1 MKLNLKERK
10 GITLIALVITIIVLL
25 ILAGVS
31 IAMLTG
37 QNGILTQAQNAK
49 TTNEN
54 KSAEEKV
61 KLAIM
66 AARSQSETGAL
77 DADKLIAEITN
88 NYGGTASKTDNG
100 FPVNAT
106 VDGKTFIVDGDG
118 NVGGNGS
125 TETKQDRTGLK
136 VGDYINYKPD
146 TAEGKTYS
154 LLGAQSGYSNDQTIA
169 KETLNWRILKI
180 KGDGSIDI
188 ISDLTNKD
196 VYFEGSLGYNNGVY
210 LLNDIC
216 KELYSNTSK
225 GITARSVNLKDM
237 EDWLTDKGKT
247 ARNGYNTNSGN
258 IKYGDCQTCTGSYSY
273 TPDVYNSEED
283 ENSNHYTS
291 PTTKTYTQL
300 GTLNVKQTDY
310 SITINETNYG
320 EGAKVLNNS
329 NSYWVATRCARYNY
343 YGSYF
348 AAIFGLRIASTIIG
362 GGDNFFSDANSDSN
376 YSRVRAVVSLGSSVQ
391 INANTGDSPTNAHTI
406 EW

>member
-1 MKLNLKERK
+1 MNKVSIRKDAK

-88 NYGGTASKTDNG
+88 NYGGTASKTNDG

-106 VDGKTFIVDGDG
+106 VDGKNFYIDQDG
-118 NVGGNGS
+118 NIGVP
-125 TETKQDRTGLK
+125 QDRTGLK

-154 LLGAQSGYSNDQTIA
+154 LLGTQSGHDSDQIISQ
-169 KETLNWRILKI
+169 ENLNWRILKI
-180 KGDGSIDI
+180 NDDGSIDI
-188 ISDLTNKD
+188 ISDLTNNKI
-196 VYFEGSLGYNNGVY
+196 YFKGALGYNNGVY

-225 GITARSVNLKDM
+225 GGTARSVNLKDT
-237 EDWLTDKGKT
+237 ENWLTDAGKT
-247 ARNGYNTNSGN
+247 ARDEYTNSTK
-258 IKYGDCQTCTGSYSY
+258 IKYGETKTYTGEYSY
-273 TPDVYNSEED
+273 TPDAYNSEED

-291 PTTKTYTQL
+291 PTTKTYTNL
-300 GTLNVKQTDY
+300 GTLNAKQTY
-310 SITINETNYG
+310 YYILINETNYG
-320 EGAKVLNNS
+320 EGAKVLSNS
-329 NSYWVATRCARYNY
+329 NYYWVAARFIYCDSGN
-343 YGSYF
+343 
-348 AAIFGLRIASTIIG
+348 ANFGLCFAVPGINGNAMFGSGNISYRSNL
-362 GGDNFFSDANSDSN
+362 DNN
-376 YSRVRAVVSLGSSVQ
+376 RVRAVVSLEPNVK
-391 INANTGDSPTNAHTI
+391 INANTGDSPANAHII

>member
-1 MKLNLKERK
+1 MNKVLIRKNAK

-66 AARSQSETGAL
+66 AARSQSETGEL

-88 NYGGTASKTDNG
+88 NYGGTASKTNDG

-106 VDGKTFIVDGDG
+106 IDGKSFTVDGDG
-118 NVGGNGS
+118 NIEGNGS
-125 TETKQDRTGLK
+125 TGTKQDRTGLK

-146 TAEGKTYS
+146 TEDGKTYS
-154 LLGAQSGYSNDQTIA
+154 LQSTQSGYSPQTIT

-180 KGDGSIDI
+180 NGDGSIDI
-188 ISDLTNKD
+188 ISDPTSNI
-196 VYFEGSLGYNNGVY
+196 VYFQGALGYNNGVY

-216 KELYSNTSK
+216 KELYSNTTK
-225 GITARSVNLKDM
+225 GVTARSVNLKDM
-237 EDWLTDKGKT
+237 EDWLTDAGRT
-247 ARNGYNTNSGN
+247 ARNEYTNSSSN
-258 IKYGDCQTCTGSYSY
+258 VKYGETKTYTDTKSY
-273 TPDVYNSEED
+273 TPDAYNSEED

-291 PTTKTYTQL
+291 PTTNTYTKL
-300 GTLNVKQTDY
+300 GTLNAKQTY
-310 SITINETNYG
+310 YYIPINETNYG
-320 EGAKVLNNS
+320 EGAKVLSNS
-329 NSYWVATRCARYNY
+329 NYYWVAARDITCYSNY
-343 YGSYF
+343 AY
-348 AAIFGLRIASTIIG
+348 FGLRYAYTGIGSFGMFSSVADDYNNFIIC
-362 GGDNFFSDANSDSN
+362 
-376 YSRVRAVVSLGSSVQ
+376 VRAVVSLGSSVQ
-391 INANTGDSPTNAHTI
+391 INANKGDSPANAHTI

>member
-1 MKLNLKERK
+1 MKLKLRERK

-77 DADKLIAEITN
+77 DADKLIVEITN
-88 NYGGTASKTDNG
+88 NYGGTASKTNDG
-100 FPVNAT
+100 FPVSAT
-106 VDGKTFIVDGDG
+106 VDEKTFIVDGDG
-118 NVGGNGS
+118 NIGVP
-125 TETKQDRTGLK
+125 QDRTGLK

-146 TAEGKTYS
+146 TEDGKTYS
-154 LLGAQSGYSNDQTIA
+154 LLSTQSGYSTQTIT

-180 KGDGSIDI
+180 NGDGSIEI
-188 ISDLTNKD
+188 ISDPTNKD
-196 VYFEGSLGYNNGVY
+196 VYFSGSLGYNNGVY

-216 KELYSNTSK
+216 KELYSNTTK
-225 GITARSVNLKDM
+225 GVTARSVNLKDM
-237 EDWLTDKGKT
+237 EDWLTEAGKT
-247 ARNGYNTNSGN
+247 ARAKYSSGTAT
-258 IKYGDCQTCTGSYSY
+258 YGETKTYKDNYSY
-273 TPDVYNSEED
+273 APNAYNSEED

-291 PTTKTYTQL
+291 PTTETYTKL
-300 GTLNVKQTDY
+300 GTLNAKQTHYYIPID
-310 SITINETNYG
+310 ETNYG
-320 EGAKVLNNS
+320 EGAKVLSNS
-329 NSYWVATRCARYNY
+329 NSYWVAARYINCN
-343 YGSYF
+343 SYF
-348 AAIFGLRIASTIIG
+348 AYFGLRNANTYIG
-362 GGDNFFSDANSDSN
+362 GYDMF
-376 YSRVRAVVSLGSSVQ
+376 YSYYNTNGNTYRVRAVVSLGSSVQ
-391 INANTGDSPTNAHTI
+391 INANTGESPENAHTI

>member
-1 MKLNLKERK
+1 MKLNLKGRK

-61 KLAIM
+61 KLSIM

-88 NYGGTASKTDNG
+88 NYGGTASKTNDG

-106 VDGKTFIVDGDG
+106 IDGKSFTVDGDG
-118 NVGGNGS
+118 NIEGNGS
-125 TETKQDRTGLK
+125 TGTKQDRTGLK

-146 TAEGKTYS
+146 TEEGKTYS
-154 LLGAQSGYSNDQTIA
+154 LLGAQSGISNDQTIA

-180 KGDGSIDI
+180 KDDGSIDI
-188 ISDLTNKD
+188 ISDPTSNA
-196 VYFEGSLGYNNGVY
+196 VGFENALGYNNGVY

-216 KELYSNTSK
+216 KELYSNTTK
-225 GITARSVNLKDM
+225 GVTARSVNLKDM
-237 EDWLTDKGKT
+237 EDWLTDAGKT
-247 ARNGYNTNSGN
+247 ARAKYNNGTAT
-258 IKYGDCQTCTGSYSY
+258 YGETKTYKDNYSY
-273 TPDVYNSEED
+273 TPDAYNSEED

-291 PTTKTYTQL
+291 PTTETYTKL
-300 GTLNVKQTDY
+300 GTLNAKQTY
-310 SITINETNYG
+310 YNIPINETNYG
-320 EGAKVLNNS
+320 EGAKVLSNS
-329 NSYWVATRCARYNY
+329 NYYWVAARSMICDSY
-343 YGSYF
+343 YANF
-348 AAIFGLRIASTIIG
+348 RLRAAYTSIIG
-362 GGDNFFSDANSDSN
+362 YDMFSSDCYSYGGPI
-376 YSRVRAVVSLGSSVQ
+376 RVRAVVSLGSSVQ
-391 INANTGDSPTNAHTI
+391 INANTGDRPANAHTI

>member
-49 TTNEN
+49 TTSEY

-66 AARSQSETGAL
+66 AARSQSETGTL
-77 DADKLIAEITN
+77 DADKLIAEIAN

-106 VDGKTFIVDGDG
+106 VDGKNFYIDQDG
-118 NVGGNGS
+118 NEG
-125 TETKQDRTGLK
+125 ETQDRTGLK

-146 TAEGKTYS
+146 TEEGKTYS
-154 LLGAQSGYSNDQTIA
+154 LLGAQNGYSNQTIA

-180 KGDGSIDI
+180 KADGSIDI
-188 ISDLTNKD
+188 ISDPTSNE
-196 VYFEGSLGYNNGVY
+196 VWFQGALGYNNGVY

-216 KELYSNTSK
+216 KELYSNTTK

-237 EDWLTDKGKT
+237 EDWLTEAGKT
-247 ARNGYNTNSGN
+247 ARNEYTNSN
-258 IKYGDCQTCTGSYSY
+258 VKYDETKTYTDNYSY
-273 TPDVYNSEED
+273 TPDAYNSEED

-291 PTTKTYTQL
+291 PTTATYTKL
-300 GTLNVKQTDY
+300 GTLNAKQTY
-310 SITINETNYG
+310 YYIPINETNYG
-320 EGAKVLNNS
+320 EGAKVLSNS
-329 NSYWVATRCARYNY
+329 NCYWVAARYIYCDSNSA
-343 YGSYF
+343 G
-348 AAIFGLRIASTIIG
+348 FGLRNADSDIS
-362 GGDNFFSDANSDSN
+362 GDYLFFSSPYSTSIL
-376 YSRVRAVVSLGSSVQ
+376 SRVRAVVSLGSGVQ
-391 INANTGDSPTNAHTI
+391 INANTGDSPANAHTI

>member
-88 NYGGTASKTDNG
+88 NYGGTASKTNDG
-100 FPVNAT
+100 FPVSAT
-106 VDGKTFIVDGDG
+106 VDEKTFIVDGDG
-118 NVGGNGS
+118 NIGVP
-125 TETKQDRTGLK
+125 QDRTGLK

-146 TAEGKTYS
+146 TEDGKTYS
-154 LLGAQSGYSNDQTIA
+154 LLSTQSGYSSNQTIT

-180 KGDGSIDI
+180 KADGSIDI
-188 ISDLTNKD
+188 ISDPTNKD
-196 VYFEGSLGYNNGVY
+196 VYFSGSLGYNNGVY

-216 KELYSNTSK
+216 KELYSNTTK
-225 GITARSVNLKDM
+225 GVTARSVNLKDM
-237 EDWLTDKGKT
+237 EDWLTEAGKT
-247 ARNGYNTNSGN
+247 ARAKYSSGTAT
-258 IKYGDCQTCTGSYSY
+258 YGETKTYKDNYSY
-273 TPDVYNSEED
+273 APNAYNSEED

-291 PTTKTYTQL
+291 PTTETYTKL
-300 GTLNVKQTDY
+300 GTLNAKQTFYYIPID
-310 SITINETNYG
+310 ETNYG
-320 EGAKVLNNS
+320 EGAKVLS
-329 NSYWVATRCARYNY
+329 NSTLYWVAARYIYCN
-343 YGSYF
+343 SDD
-348 AAIFGLRIASTIIG
+348 ANFGLRIAGTIMG
-362 GGDNFFSDANSDSN
+362 GNLMFYSNSNSYSLSN
-376 YSRVRAVVSLGSSVQ
+376 RVRAVVSLGSSVQ
-391 INANTGDSPTNAHTI
+391 INANTGESPENAHTI

>member
-1 MKLNLKERK
+1 MNKVLIRKNAK

-88 NYGGTASKTDNG
+88 NYGGTASKTNDG
-100 FPVNAT
+100 FPIDAT
-106 VDGKTFIVDGDG
+106 VDGKNFIIDSNG
-118 NVGGNGS
+118 NIGVP
-125 TETKQDRTGLK
+125 QYRTGLK

-146 TAEGKTYS
+146 TEDGKTYS
-154 LLGAQSGYSNDQTIA
+154 LPSTQSGDSSNQTIA
-169 KETLNWRILKI
+169 KEKLNWRILKI
-180 KGDGSIDI
+180 KADGSIDI
-188 ISDLTNKD
+188 ISDPTNKY
-196 VYFEGSLGYNNGVY
+196 VYFSGSLGYNNGVY

-216 KELYSNTSK
+216 KELYSNTTK

-237 EDWLTDKGKT
+237 EDWLTEAGKT
-247 ARNGYNTNSGN
+247 ARAKYNNGTAT
-258 IKYGDCQTCTGSYSY
+258 YGETKTYKDSYSY
-273 TPDVYNSEED
+273 APNAYNSEED

-291 PTTKTYTQL
+291 PTYTKL
-300 GTLNVKQTDY
+300 GTLNAKQTY
-310 SITINETNYG
+310 YNIPITETNYG
-320 EGAKVLNNS
+320 EGAKVLSNS
-329 NSYWVATRCARYNY
+329 NSYWVAARFIDCDSNIAY
-343 YGSYF
+343 
-348 AAIFGLRIASTIIG
+348 FGLHYAYAYIYGHYMFYS
-362 GGDNFFSDANSDSN
+362 SEDSN
-376 YSRVRAVVSLGSSVQ
+376 GTGNRVRAVVSLGSSVQ
-391 INANTGDSPTNAHTI
+391 INANKGDSPANAHTI

>member
-1 MKLNLKERK
+1 MNKVLIRKNAK

-61 KLAIM
+61 KLSIM

-88 NYGGTASKTDNG
+88 NYGGTASKTNDG
-100 FPVNAT
+100 FPVSAT
-106 VDGKTFIVDGDG
+106 VDEKTFIVDGDG
-118 NVGGNGS
+118 NIGVP
-125 TETKQDRTGLK
+125 QDRTGLK

-146 TAEGKTYS
+146 TEDGKTYS
-154 LLGAQSGYSNDQTIA
+154 LLSTQSGYRSDQTIA

-180 KGDGSIDI
+180 KDDGSIDI
-188 ISDLTNKD
+188 ISNPTSNT
-196 VYFEGSLGYNNGVY
+196 VYFRGSLGYNNGVY

-216 KELYSNTSK
+216 KELYSNTTK

-237 EDWLTDKGKT
+237 ESWLTDAGKT
-247 ARNGYNTNSGN
+247 ARNEYTNSN
-258 IKYGDCQTCTGSYSY
+258 VKYGETKTYTGENSY
-273 TPDVYNSEED
+273 TPDAYNSEED

-291 PTTKTYTQL
+291 PTTETYTKL
-300 GTLNVKQTDY
+300 GTLNAKQTFYYIPID
-310 SITINETNYG
+310 ETNYG
-320 EGAKVLNNS
+320 EGAKVLS
-329 NSYWVATRCARYNY
+329 NSTLYWVAARYINCY
-343 YGSYF
+343 SSN
-348 AAIFGLRIASTIIG
+348 ADFGLRSANAYIDGNIMFNPSYGSTYG
-362 GGDNFFSDANSDSN
+362 N
-376 YSRVRAVVSLGSSVQ
+376 YRVRAVVSLGSSVQ
-391 INANTGDSPTNAHTI
+391 INANTGDSPANAHTI

>member
-1 MKLNLKERK
+1 MNKVLIRKNAK

-61 KLAIM
+61 KLSIM

-88 NYGGTASKTDNG
+88 NYGGTASKTNDG
-100 FPVNAT
+100 FPVSAT
-106 VDGKTFIVDGDG
+106 VDEKTFIVDGDG
-118 NVGGNGS
+118 NIGVP
-125 TETKQDRTGLK
+125 QDRTGLK

-146 TAEGKTYS
+146 TEDGKTYS
-154 LLGAQSGYSNDQTIA
+154 LLSTQSGYRSDQTIA

-180 KGDGSIDI
+180 KDDGSIDI
-188 ISDLTNKD
+188 ISNPTSNT
-196 VYFEGSLGYNNGVY
+196 VYFRGSLGYNNGVY

-216 KELYSNTSK
+216 KELYSNTTK

-237 EDWLTDKGKT
+237 ESWLTDAGKT
-247 ARNGYNTNSGN
+247 ARNEYTNSN
-258 IKYGDCQTCTGSYSY
+258 VKYGETKTYTGENSY
-273 TPDVYNSEED
+273 TPDAYNSEED

-291 PTTKTYTQL
+291 PTTETYTKL
-300 GTLNVKQTDY
+300 GTLNAKQTFYYIPID
-310 SITINETNYG
+310 ETNYG
-320 EGAKVLNNS
+320 EGAKVLSNS
-329 NSYWVATRCARYNY
+329 NLFWVAARCI
-343 YGSYF
+343 YF
-348 AAIFGLRIASTIIG
+348 RSDYANFGLRIANTYINGNLMFYSNNSSNN
-362 GGDNFFSDANSDSN
+362 DND
-376 YSRVRAVVSLGSSVQ
+376 RVRAVVSLGSSVQ
-391 INANTGDSPTNAHTI
+391 INANTGDSPANAHTI

>member
-66 AARSQSETGAL
+66 AARSQSETGTL

-88 NYGGTASKTDNG
+88 NYGGTASKTNNG

-106 VDGKTFIVDGDG
+106 VDGKNFYIDQDG
-118 NVGGNGS
+118 NEGVP
-125 TETKQDRTGLK
+125 QDRTGLK
-136 VGDYINYKPD
+136 VGDYIKYNPD
-146 TAEGKTYS
+146 TADGKTYS
-154 LLGAQSGYSNDQTIA
+154 LLGTQSGYSNDQTIA

-180 KGDGSIDI
+180 KTDGSMDI
-188 ISDLTNKD
+188 ISDPTSNE
-196 VYFEGSLGYNNGVY
+196 VWFQGALGYNNGVY

-216 KELYSNTSK
+216 KELYSNTTK

-237 EDWLTDKGKT
+237 EDWLTDAGKM
-247 ARNGYNTNSGN
+247 ARDEYTNNGG
-258 IKYGDCQTCTGSYSY
+258 IKYGETKTYTDTDSY
-273 TPDVYNSEED
+273 TYTPNAYNSEED

-291 PTTKTYTQL
+291 PTTETYTKL
-300 GTLNVKQTDY
+300 GTLNAKQTYYNIPID
-310 SITINETNYG
+310 EQNYG
-320 EGAKVLNNS
+320 EGAKVLSNS
-329 NSYWVATRCARYNY
+329 NYYWVAARVC
-343 YGSYF
+343 SC
-348 AAIFGLRIASTIIG
+348 
-362 GGDNFFSDANSDSN
+362 FSDFTSFDLRLAGTDVRSSIYMSGRGNFSSN
-376 YSRVRAVVSLGSSVQ
+376 NRVRAVVSLGSSVQ
-391 INANTGDSPTNAHTI
+391 INANTGESPENAHTI